1 MISPPDC
8 AVTLQD
14 MGMAV
19 ADRKSNNRA
28 RVFWIPSFRDGPKD
42 QTSDVQLHIGVSSF
56 RFAFATRPGM
66 TISSKLPS
74 NAIPRTVRQPSIF
87 NFSAACAAK

>member
-28 RVFWIPSFRDGPKD
+28 RVLWIPSCRDGPKD
-42 QTSDVQLHIGVSSF
+42 QTSDVQLHIG
-56 RFAFATRPGM
+56 
-66 TISSKLPS
+66 
-74 NAIPRTVRQPSIF
+74 
-87 NFSAACAAK
+87 